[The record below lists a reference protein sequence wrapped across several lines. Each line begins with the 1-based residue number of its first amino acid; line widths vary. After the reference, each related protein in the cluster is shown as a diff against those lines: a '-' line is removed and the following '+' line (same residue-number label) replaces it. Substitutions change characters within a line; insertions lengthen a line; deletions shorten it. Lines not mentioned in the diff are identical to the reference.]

1 MEKETEVKNELIEE
15 PSVEMV
21 NISKEE
27 FEDITKALKEG
38 HEKLVESTKIN
49 EELNNKYLRALA
61 DYQNLQRTSSIRV
74 ANSRLDERIS
84 VFKDII
90 PVLDTFENAISSEEV
105 SDGIKLI
112 YNQLKSVLEK
122 YNIKE
127 ISSNIGEVFDDS
139 IHEAIAAI
147 PGEEDKKNTIVY
159 VQSKGYKLD
168 DSILRYA
175 KVGVYV

>member
-27 FEDITKALKEG
+27 FEDIAKALKDG
-38 HEKLVESTKIN
+38 HDKLIESAKAN

-90 PVLDTFENAISSEEV
+90 PILDTFENAMASEEV

-127 ISSNIGEVFDDS
+127 ISSNTGEVFDDS

-147 PGEEDKKNTIVY
+147 PGEEDKKNTIAY
-159 VQSKGYKLD
+159 VQIKGYRLD
-168 DSILRYA
+168 DNILRYS